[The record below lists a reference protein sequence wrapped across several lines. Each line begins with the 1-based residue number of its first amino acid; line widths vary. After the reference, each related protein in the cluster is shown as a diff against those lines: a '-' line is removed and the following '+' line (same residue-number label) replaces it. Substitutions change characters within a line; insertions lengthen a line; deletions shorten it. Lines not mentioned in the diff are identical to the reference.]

1 MGSIVSCATRNEV
14 KQQTYEQRRMHAAY
28 AEYFSKLEQGL
39 KGELP
44 FQVVARLL
52 TDDDEAVA
60 ASEEESERQER
71 ELERALQCALL
82 VLLLTLDA
90 LHRMSANAERT
101 RLESALGNSD
111 VAAAAAHS
119 GVPRGCERWMAFE
132 RAHSASLSRLD
143 FATLAERSKALYFAK
158 VNDFRISHPRL
169 ELKLITMSLRLKLQ
183 QDDDS
188 LERDG
193 SAPTSIVDRLPCRTS
208 AGGPDEDE
216 KECAVCLSQFKKGD
230 LVRML
235 PCRHEFHADCIDKW
249 LLEKDRRCPCCRVD
263 VCAAAPPDHLPRSVV
278 SVSV

>member
-44 FQVVARLL
+44 FQVVVRLL

-158 VNDFRISHPRL
+158 VNDLIRISHPRL
-169 ELKLITMSLRLKLQ
+169 ELRPGRRS
-183 QDDDS
+183 
-188 LERDG
+188 
-193 SAPTSIVDRLPCRTS
+193 S
-208 AGGPDEDE
+208 AGTPGRQRPTPTPSTRAGTPDSHRTTSTPPRTPPPTTHTHTLQETGGPHTPHTHT
-216 KECAVCLSQFKKGD
+216 S
-230 LVRML
+230 
-235 PCRHEFHADCIDKW
+235 HTHT
-249 LLEKDRRCPCCRVD
+249 RRTLGKRQKSPYTR
-263 VCAAAPPDHLPRSVV
+263 
-278 SVSV
+278 